1 MNILRVEA
9 FNRQSY
15 KELADFVNR
24 NQIKRENILS
34 IVGPMDGVVLLYYYT
49 DK

>member
-1 MNILRVEA
+1 MNILRVEE

-15 KELADFVNR
+15 KELADFVNK
-24 NQIKRENILS
+24 NQIKKENIVS
-34 IVGPMDGVVLLYYYT
+34 IVSPWEGVVLLYYYS